1 MKNDKYIWVC
11 NLCGTIM
18 HTEEE
23 RRKHKAKKCTEK
35 LIEKAPSI
43 NLNEVA
49 KRKYKFSVH
58 E

>member
-1 MKNDKYIWVC
+1 MQNKYIWVC

-35 LIEKAPSI
+35 LIENSPSMSI
-43 NLNEVA
+43 KEFS